1 MAQSIAGIDDPFFG
15 RQRPDSGHRLWDPLQ
30 AVGRVGA
37 AYPRR
42 GRGIHLSCSCQ
53 GAGSCCAPVCLPRR
67 HGGGARCPCLQV
79 GGLVD
84 VSGADR
90 RARGLR
96 GELYAGVGVALNCCA
111 RAYVL
116 ALLAIPDLMA

>member
-1 MAQSIAGIDDPFFG
+1 MARSIAGIDDPFFG

-30 AVGRVGA
+30 AVGCVGA

>member
-1 MAQSIAGIDDPFFG
+1 VSTPARAENALFALQGASQGGLPSGPGPLRSGLPPAGE
-15 RQRPDSGHRLWDPLQ
+15 RL
-30 AVGRVGA
+30 GA
-37 AYPRR
+37 ARASPMS
-42 GRGIHLSCSCQ
+42 L
-53 GAGSCCAPVCLPRR
+53 AAVPRR